1 MRSKWWIAIP
11 VLLCGA
17 IALASN
23 YTSEPINI
31 TNQFPGTFTL
41 IEPVP
46 TSAVLFNS
54 SSADGSAITNP
65 YAWGS
70 WATAA
75 VEARAGG
82 RLLLNLRAKGRLEIT
97 PYFTTAGATASF
109 QFFGFDVIE
118 TSKTTST
125 DRASLVEPGKSG
137 YSIGMGYPLTRDS
150 GVQTFTVTA
159 AAEIAKISIAS
170 GQPWPSQ
177 ANGTSYY
184 VGQRI
189 ILDTA
194 GYYAFMPYVT
204 SISGGTLVL
213 VARAI

>member
-1 MRSKWWIAIP
+1 MRSKWWMVVP

-23 YTSEPINI
+23 YSSEPINI
-31 TNQFPGTFTL
+31 TNQFPGTVTL
-41 IEPVP
+41 VEPVP
-46 TSAVLFNS
+46 SSVMLFNS
-54 SSADGSAITNP
+54 SSADGTALTNP

-70 WATAA
+70 FSTAA

-97 PYFTTAGATASF
+97 PYFTTSGATATMQLF
-109 QFFGFDVIE
+109 AFDVVE
-118 TSKTTST
+118 TAKTTST
-125 DRASLVEPGKSG
+125 DRASLVAPGITG
-137 YSIGMGYPLTRDS
+137 YSLGLGYPLTRDS
-150 GVQTFTVTA
+150 GVQTYSLA
-159 AAEIAKISIAS
+159 ASPEIAKFSVAS
-170 GQPWPSQ
+170 AQPWPSQ

-184 VGQRI
+184 VGQRL

-194 GYYAFMPYVT
+194 GFYAFMPYVT